1 MAKKEKD
8 ILTEIIRMTNK
19 AIEEYKKESKRYI
32 KKKSEKRK
40 K

>member
-1 MAKKEKD
+1 MAKKKKD

-19 AIEEYKKESKRYI
+19 AIEEYKKEINKYI
-32 KKKSEKRK
+32 KKKGVK